1 MAVELFRSKAFIEGM
16 EAAGSAA
23 KPSVRCRVLFEAA
36 DKKVLGCSFDQDGC
50 PVCRTLCSLWKRRQR
65 DAKYQLL
72 QDKGRVIFLY
82 SAGDPP
88 EYWRF
93 CCCNWQRFLALIND

>member
-72 QDKGRVIFLY
+72 QDKGRGYLSVLCRGSSGIL
-82 SAGDPP
+82 
-88 EYWRF
+88 EILLL
-93 CCCNWQRFLALIND
+93 QLAAFFSSD